1 MWLMIKLA
9 YSSKKGLI
17 MNVKMVD
24 AHQTYTKMEMK
35 SIVLKSRRTAK
46 EFFECLGWQASQIS
60 TSLAF
65 DRLLL

>member
-1 MWLMIKLA
+1 MIKLA

-46 EFFECLGWQASQIS
+46 EFFECLGWQASQI
-60 TSLAF
+60 
-65 DRLLL
+65 